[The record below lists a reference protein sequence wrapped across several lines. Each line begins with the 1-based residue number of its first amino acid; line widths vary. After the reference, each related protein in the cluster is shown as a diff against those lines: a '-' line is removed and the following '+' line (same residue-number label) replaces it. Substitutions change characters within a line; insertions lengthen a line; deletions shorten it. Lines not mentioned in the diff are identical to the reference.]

1 MGFEVQT
8 QTIHFNSSCTF
19 TFTNPIQ
26 QYVAGISGFCI
37 SYGSGNYFGVQT
49 MSVGLNVI
57 GMSGNMITVK
67 PILLMWDGIGGA
79 QGGDSC
85 VTVTIVA
92 YTGATNNPNLLLIT
106 DTQNNPI
113 ALPSTPLI
121 TIPVL
126 NGFSLSYADNVAH
139 YVNYLQAGIGLIQ
152 NGNNIS
158 VTGHSCMFD
167 ITSHYAN
174 PATVNGG
181 LIVNCDPSLTTLT
194 AQSYTGISNGASFN
208 FPCQAYFLTGF
219 LYLFPDNQISEIV
232 ASVWSGD
239 SPINCTSTVW
249 YGSSSNGQCYTG
261 GTVDFVAIN
270 F

>member
-8 QTIHFNSSCTF
+8 QTIHFNSSYTF
-19 TFTNPIQ
+19 TFANPIQ

-37 SYGSGNYFGVQT
+37 SYGGGNYFGVQT

-67 PILLMWDGIGGA
+67 PIILMWDGGGS
-79 QGGDSC
+79 QGGDST
-85 VTVTIVA
+85 VTVTVVA

-113 ALPSTPLI
+113 ALPSTPLT

-139 YVNYLQAGIGLIQ
+139 YVSYLQAGIGLIQ
-152 NGNNIS
+152 NGNNMS
-158 VTGHSCMFD
+158 VTGHGCMFD
-167 ITSHYAN
+167 STNHYAN

-194 AQSYTGISNGASFN
+194 AQSFVGIDNGASFN
-208 FPCQAYFLTGF
+208 FPCQALFLTGF
-219 LYLFPDNQISEIV
+219 FYFFQDNQISEIV
-232 ASVWSGD
+232 ASVSLND
-239 SPINCTSTVW
+239 NTITCTTTVW
-249 YGSSSNGQCYTG
+249 YGTGTCYTG

-270 F
+270 FPD